1 VEFGYTQPIQ
11 MRVDELLSGV
21 KSQIAVKVFGEDL
34 QLLAGLGDEVSAV
47 LESIPGA
54 IDVKVEAVEGLG
66 YLQITMHR
74 RRLARLG
81 ISVANVRQL
90 IETAIGGQT
99 VTTVPEGDRRTD
111 VVVRLPRSFTANVE
125 NLRSLPLA
133 TPTGERVLLG
143 EVTEIDLVE
152 GPAQISREDGKRRV
166 VVELNVVGRDI
177 GGFVAEAQERIGT
190 EISLPTGYFVTWGGQ
205 FEQQQRAM
213 ARLRLMVPVA
223 LVLIFILLYLNF
235 RATRP
240 VFLILANIPLALVGG
255 VFGLK
260 VFGMYLSVSAS
271 VGFIAL
277 FGIAILNGLVMVEF
291 FRNLEGDGMPRREA
305 VLHGAELRLRPVL
318 MTAATTALGLLPMVW
333 ASGVGSEVQ
342 RPLAVVVVSGV
353 VTSTVL
359 TLMVLPVLYL
369 RFGAGDS
376 PSGDSCSDADM
387 ASV

>member
-1 VEFGYTQPIQ
+1 

-21 KSQIAVKVFGEDL
+21 KSQIAIKVFGEDL
-34 QLLAGLGDEVSAV
+34 HELARVGDDIAAV
-47 LESIPGA
+47 LDTIEGTT
-54 IDVKVEAVEGLG
+54 DVKVEAVEGLG

-81 ISVANVRQL
+81 VSVAQVRSV
-90 IETAIGGQT
+90 IETAIGGRV

-111 VVVRLPRSFTANVE
+111 VVVRLPKAYTAKVD
-125 NLRSLPLA
+125 NLRDLPLA
-133 TPTGERVLLG
+133 SPGGSRVLLR
-143 EVTEIDLVE
+143 EVADIDLVE

-177 GGFVAEAQERIGT
+177 GGLVAEAQERIAD
-190 EISLPTGYFVTWGGQ
+190 EIELPTGYFITWGGQ

-213 ARLRLMVPVA
+213 ARLKLMVPVA
-223 LVLIFILLYLNF
+223 LVFIFILLYLNF
-235 RATRP
+235 RETRP

-255 VFGLK
+255 VIGLK
-260 VFGMYLSVSAS
+260 LSGLYLSVSAS

-291 FRNLEGDGMPRREA
+291 FRNLETGGMDRREA
-305 VLHGAELRLRPVL
+305 VLQGAELRLRPVL
-318 MTAATTALGLLPMVW
+318 MTAATTALGLLPMIW

-353 VTSTVL
+353 VTSTML
-359 TLMVLPVLYL
+359 TLMVLPALYL
-369 RFGAGDS
+369 RFAGT
-376 PSGDSCSDADM
+376 ADERIP
-387 ASV
+387 